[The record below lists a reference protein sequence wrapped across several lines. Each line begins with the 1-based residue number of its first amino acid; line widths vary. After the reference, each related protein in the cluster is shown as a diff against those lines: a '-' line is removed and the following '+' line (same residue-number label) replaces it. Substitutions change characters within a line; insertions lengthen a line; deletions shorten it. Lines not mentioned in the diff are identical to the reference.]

1 MSWEAALLEGAKVVA
16 MEAAKEA
23 AREVADKAVDAA
35 KEGLKEAV
43 YDLPERFGEGEPSP
57 EYLPE
62 TMEDI
67 FYPNAQFEVDG
78 ISYETDDNGCI
89 FKMNGEVRPDSE
101 YVLNGVGYKS
111 DADGQV
117 TRLDR
122 AESDAEQGSQGELK
136 AEKPELS
143 PEEISQKQAQII
155 EAVENG
161 EEPLDG
167 NLEKGNYGEMKV
179 DQDLAKRGYERI
191 STDAVTDLKDPT
203 HRGIDGV
210 YYNPDGEPPYLIVDA
225 KYDKAELKLTKV
237 DGPQMSESWIDARLD
252 DAVGKDVADEIRMA
266 QLNDDVG
273 CYVGRVA
280 KGGDLAAE
288 VIYDRVDA
296 AGKIVEEGVKIN
308 GT

>member
-23 AREVADKAVDAA
+23 AKEVADKAVDVA

-43 YDLPERFGEGEPSP
+43 YDLPERFGEIEPTP

-101 YVLNGVGYKS
+101 YVLNGVEYKS
-111 DADGQV
+111 DANGQV

-155 EAVENG
+155 ETVENG
-161 EEPLDG
+161 EEPLDS
-167 NLEKGNYGEMKV
+167 NLKKGNYGEMKV
-179 DQDLAKRGYERI
+179 DQDLERRGYERI
-191 STDAVTDLKDPT
+191 STDAVTDLEDPT

-210 YYNPDGEPPYLIVDA
+210 YYNPDGEPPYVIVDA
-225 KYDKAELKLTKV
+225 KYDTAELKETA
-237 DGPQMSESWIDARLD
+237 DGLQMSESWIDARLD
-252 DAVGKDVADEIRMA
+252 DAVGKDIADEIRMA

-296 AGKIVEEGVKIN
+296 AGNIVEKDVKIN